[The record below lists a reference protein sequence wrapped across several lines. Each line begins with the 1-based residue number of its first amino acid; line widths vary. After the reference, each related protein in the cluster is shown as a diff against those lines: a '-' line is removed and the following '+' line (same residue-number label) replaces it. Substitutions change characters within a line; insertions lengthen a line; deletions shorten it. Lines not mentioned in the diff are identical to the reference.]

1 MDYYVEDFRGHP
13 SSFVMELATAE
24 SSSIDCFAQGFIM
37 AKTFTSSSRNLP
49 IWEVSEFAWRTAQ
62 GQDEDVAKTSR
73 YLPIREVSKSAWQT
87 AQAQDQDEDGAE
99 TSRNLPIQE
108 VSKSALQI
116 AQYQDQA
123 RESSLNANSPIR
135 EMARTSP
142 PKPMKLRIYLLECP
156 REGADAVT
164 LLGPASLIASGP

>member
-1 MDYYVEDFRGHP
+1 MDYYVADFRGHP

-24 SSSIDCFAQGFIM
+24 SSSFDCFAQGFIM

-49 IWEVSEFAWRTAQ
+49 IWEVSEFAWRT
-62 GQDEDVAKTSR
+62 
-73 YLPIREVSKSAWQT
+73 
-87 AQAQDQDEDGAE
+87 AQDQDEDGAE

-164 LLGPASLIASGP
+164 FLGPASLIASGP